1 MRARYILSTEH
12 MFHRIFT
19 AVALSAALIAPDAA
33 GATGARTGCPSHYVD
48 GRAPEI
54 RNPKLANAT
63 RELCYGVFGVMHS
76 GITRTPLWS
85 AENLR
90 AENVAAAQGMKRDN
104 DFHAE
109 SRLPRNQRAELSDYA
124 RSGFDRGHL
133 APNGDMPDKRSQRES
148 FTLANMVPQDGD
160 HNRHIWAPIEGEV
173 RKMAKK
179 EGQLYVITGP
189 AFLGNKLRK
198 VGNVLV
204 PSHLYKVVYSPR
216 QKMAAAWFTE
226 NRAHADIQV
235 IPVAELERIVGIE
248 FLPSLSQQQ
257 KERMLRLPK
266 IKQKKQKQ
274 ERDFWS
280 TSIK

>member
-1 MRARYILSTEH
+1 MRATLVLVLALLPLASACTTTQSLAGTEQE
-12 MFHRIFT
+12 
-19 AVALSAALIAPDAA
+19 
-33 GATGARTGCPSHYVD
+33 GATRTVIAAAPLPQ
-48 GRAPEI
+48 RAPA
-54 RNPKLANAT
+54 PLSQLVA
-63 RELCYGVFGVMHS
+63 GVD
-76 GITRTPLWS
+76 IP
-85 AENLR
+85 
-90 AENVAAAQGMKRDN
+90 
-104 DFHAE
+104 
-109 SRLPRNQRAELSDYA
+109 Y
-124 RSGFDRGHL
+124 
-133 APNGDMPDKRSQRES
+133 ES

-189 AFLGNKLRK
+189 AFLGNNLRK

-204 PSHLYKVVYSPR
+204 PSHMYKVVYSPR

-266 IKQKKQKQ
+266 IKQKKQAK
-274 ERDFWS
+274 EPRDFWS
-280 TSIK
+280 GLKG